1 MDRYDGILAAICII
15 AIIFFGAL
23 MIGFRNGAIQD
34 HAKINTELQQLKD
47 DRDFTMD
54 VAEYVIRELDDI
66 VYADEIKGA
75 EALDA
80 RKQAGNG

>member
-1 MDRYDGILAAICII
+1 MNKSDGILAAVCVI

-34 HAKINTELQQLKD
+34 HAKINTEIQQLKD
-47 DRDFTMD
+47 DRDFTLD

-66 VYADEIKGA
+66 VYADEVGKN
-75 EALDA
+75 
-80 RKQAGNG
+80 GNDKED